1 MKGWWISFA
10 YRAVNEYVAA
20 IPGMPDVEKFA
31 TIGTVG
37 LTLSSCTTTGVRTR
51 HLTAIRPTTF
61 TSNLSRSR
69 RLHNRRS
76 STYPDRENC
85 LNLWGH
91 LSTWS
96 TVTAVLP

>member
-37 LTLSSCTTTGVRTR
+37 LTLSSCTT
-51 HLTAIRPTTF
+51 
-61 TSNLSRSR
+61 RSD
-69 RLHNRRS
+69 LIQVSGN
-76 STYPDRENC
+76 
-85 LNLWGH
+85 
-91 LSTWS
+91 
-96 TVTAVLP
+96 